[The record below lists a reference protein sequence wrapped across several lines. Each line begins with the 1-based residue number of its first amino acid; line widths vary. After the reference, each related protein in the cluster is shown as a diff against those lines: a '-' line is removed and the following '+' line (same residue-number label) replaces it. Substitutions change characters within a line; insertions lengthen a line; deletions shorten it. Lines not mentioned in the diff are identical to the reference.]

1 MRRIKSGFYEN
12 PVLKKNSIILKKS
25 NKKRK
30 NLKQSISER
39 CLYSSKN
46 KQLFSNNNNN
56 FKFKEDCEVKNIDIK
71 FNILNNLKKYNT
83 IYNNN
88 FYQRLVKNDKE
99 NNKSNLK
106 FKIKLLNNNNP
117 KISELLI
124 NKDTINENYLN
135 DSIQNI
141 NQNINIENKE
151 NKQTQ
156 LDPHG
161 YFPEDFSLNIY
172 KSTSLYKNRYK
183 IESCRLKKV
192 LKNIYHEENSKKNK
206 NLNNL
211 IKKNTIENTSSIKML
226 RLLKS
231 RKIDRFV
238 NKLLDMKNIHSE
250 NKKENSKQ
258 NIKKQNNKK
267 DNFFITNKNK
277 EHINNIDYGDKNNN
291 NKICIQPYSNIQNEK
306 NNNRFSPLNN
316 FKNNTTSSGTQTI
329 NPNNKSRI
337 YYILRNNENKY
348 NFLNQRYY
356 KNNSNSDSIPYKE
369 KNFNYKEMK
378 FEMIKTSKKNKFLK
392 KCEKMIRPFSATK
405 PNSSFFDC
413 KNNNIINNFNKD
425 KKLIFSFYD
434 PKDKYIQLF
443 DELEKREIEY
453 KYQI

>member
-124 NKDTINENYLN
+124 NKDTIDENYLN

-348 NFLNQRYY
+348 N
-356 KNNSNSDSIPYKE
+356 
-369 KNFNYKEMK
+369 YKEMK